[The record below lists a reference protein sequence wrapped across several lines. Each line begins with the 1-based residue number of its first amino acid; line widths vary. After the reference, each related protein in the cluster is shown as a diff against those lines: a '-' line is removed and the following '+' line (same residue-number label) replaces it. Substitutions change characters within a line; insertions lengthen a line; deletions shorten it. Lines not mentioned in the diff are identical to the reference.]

1 MLTDVTDCAGQGNE
15 NIIGVIVHNS
25 TGGFHSSDTSQIV
38 VLQGGENATVKDPLC
53 HLFQTP
59 PPFSLRA
66 RLEIPG

>member
-1 MLTDVTDCAGQGNE
+1 
-15 NIIGVIVHNS
+15 
-25 TGGFHSSDTSQIV
+25 
-38 VLQGGENATVKDPLC
+38 VKDPLC